1 MKKIIYILAAPL
13 ILVSAIFVFINTFS
27 GIVSFFW
34 LVILGQWKAI
44 GIGLGALILSQFTIP
59 LALGF
64 GLILAMP
71 AVFLLNK
78 KQAISSFFG
87 CLMMLPVAVW
97 NYGVMC
103 GYSFLVLRFF
113 YFFGDEGIRTPLL
126 IWSYGIVSTPWALMA
141 SKEENNDAKIQ
152 AVIISAS
159 YLATIAAIIFLK
171 YDFANAVK
179 VLLVGMALGI
189 PIQGLALFFNK
200 SIKT

>member
-1 MKKIIYILAAPL
+1 
-13 ILVSAIFVFINTFS
+13 
-27 GIVSFFW
+27 
-34 LVILGQWKAI
+34 
-44 GIGLGALILSQFTIP
+44 
-59 LALGF
+59 
-64 GLILAMP
+64 
-71 AVFLLNK
+71 
-78 KQAISSFFG
+78 
-87 CLMMLPVAVW
+87 
-97 NYGVMC
+97 
-103 GYSFLVLRFF
+103 
-113 YFFGDEGIRTPLL
+113 
-126 IWSYGIVSTPWALMA
+126 MA